1 VKILTLI
8 VYADVKQVLADTL
21 HGLQQ
26 VRGFTFTNV
35 EGHGEQDGGGDAAL
49 SARDDVVGYVPH
61 VRVDI
66 VLADEDVADVLASLR
81 NSRCGLAGRGRYWIT
96 EVESQGQL

>member
-1 VKILTLI
+1 MKILTLI

-26 VRGFTFTNV
+26 VRGFTFTDV
-35 EGHGEQDGGGDAAL
+35 EGHGVQDGRELTL

-66 VLADEDVADVLASLR
+66 VLEDNAVAEVLADLR
-81 NSRCGLAGRGRYWIT
+81 NSQCGLSGRGSYWIT
-96 EVESQGQL
+96 AVASQGQL

>member
-1 VKILTLI
+1 VKILTMI
-8 VYADVKQVLADTL
+8 VYADIKQVLADTL
-21 HGLQQ
+21 HGLKH
-26 VRGFTFTNV
+26 VSGFTFTDV
-35 EGHGEQDGGGDAAL
+35 EGHGTKAGRDPTL

-66 VLADEDVADVLASLR
+66 LLEDKDVADVLACLR
-81 NSRCGLAGRGRYWIT
+81 NSQCGLAGRGRYWVT

>member
-21 HGLQQ
+21 HSLKQ
-26 VRGFTFTNV
+26 VSGFTFTNV
-35 EGHGEQDGGGDAAL
+35 EGHGAKDGRDPTL

-66 VLADEDVADVLASLR
+66 LLESKDVAGVLDALR
-81 NSRCGLAGRGRYWIT
+81 NSRCGLAGRGRYWVT
-96 EVESQGQL
+96 EVENQGQL